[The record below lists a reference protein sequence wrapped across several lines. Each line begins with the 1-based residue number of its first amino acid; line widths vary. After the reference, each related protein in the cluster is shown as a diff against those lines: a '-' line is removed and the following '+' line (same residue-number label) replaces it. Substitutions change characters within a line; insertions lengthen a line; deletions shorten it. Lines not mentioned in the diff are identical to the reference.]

1 METSTKRF
9 LVIGIC
15 EVIQKQVRKQHNFLV
30 NFFVV
35 KVFVIYKRTIW
46 ILQSSIE
53 GLTNVGEIIDFV
65 NKYGWRL
72 LAKYAKNDDVVEDHK
87 IYSQL
92 WIYPTNRMC
101 IYVSILLY
109 VIKICNQFCCI

>member
-1 METSTKRF
+1 
-9 LVIGIC
+9 
-15 EVIQKQVRKQHNFLV
+15 
-30 NFFVV
+30 
-35 KVFVIYKRTIW
+35 
-46 ILQSSIE
+46 
-53 GLTNVGEIIDFV
+53 
-65 NKYGWRL
+65 